1 MKKVII
7 TLIAS
12 VFYMTSVSAD
22 MGVNIGLSGSA
33 GLFSA
38 TGKEVDTGPNLT
50 ETTEDAEH
58 GEAAFSSIFLE
69 KTLGDRFTVG
79 IDWVLN
85 DLSTD
90 TVESRRQDKTT
101 GTSSS
106 NVENKI
112 QIDFADLT
120 TYYINFNVNE
130 NLYAKVGM
138 ATVDIITGETL
149 GTGSTYGNTD
159 MDGTVL
165 GVGYNA
171 TFGNSA
177 FIRVEGN
184 YMDFDGASVTSS
196 TGVNKVSL
204 NNLDGITGKLS
215 IGKSF

>member
-12 VFYMTSVSAD
+12 VFYITSVSAD
-22 MGVNIGLSGSA
+22 MGVNLGLSGSA

-69 KTLGDRFTVG
+69 KTLGDRFTIG

-112 QIDFADLT
+112 KIDFENLT
-120 TYYINFNVNE
+120 TYYVNFNVSE

-204 NNLDGITGKLS
+204 NNLYGITGKLS

>member
-120 TYYINFNVNE
+120 TYYINFNVSE

-184 YMDFDGASVTSS
+184 YMDFDGASLTSS
-196 TGVNKVSL
+196 TGVNKVSR
-204 NNLDGITGKLS
+204 KY
-215 IGKSF
+215 

>member
-12 VFYMTSVSAD
+12 VFYITSVSAD

-112 QIDFADLT
+112 QIDFENLT
-120 TYYINFNVNE
+120 TYYINFNVSE

-184 YMDFDGASVTSS
+184 YMDFDGASLTSS

-204 NNLDGITGKLS
+204 NNLDGVTGKLS

>member
-12 VFYMTSVSAD
+12 VFYITSVSAD
-22 MGVNIGLSGSA
+22 MGVNLGLSGSA

-112 QIDFADLT
+112 QIDFENLT
-120 TYYINFNVNE
+120 TYYINFNVSE

-184 YMDFDGASVTSS
+184 YMDFDGASLTSS

-204 NNLDGITGKLS
+204 NNLDGVTGKLS

>member
-1 MKKVII
+1 MKKIII
-7 TLIAS
+7 TLLAS

-22 MGVNIGLSGSA
+22 MGVNLGASLSA

-58 GEAAFSSIFLE
+58 GEAAFSSIFIE
-69 KTLGDRFTVG
+69 KDLGDRFTVG
-79 IDWVLN
+79 IDWVLST
-85 DLSTD
+85 LSTD

-112 QIDFADLT
+112 GIDFDNLT
-120 TYYINFNVNE
+120 TYYVSFNVNE
-130 NLYAKVGM
+130 NLYAKVGV
-138 ATVDIITGETL
+138 ATVDIITKETL
-149 GTGSTYGNTD
+149 GTGSTYGDTD

>member
-12 VFYMTSVSAD
+12 VFYITSVSAD
-22 MGVNIGLSGSA
+22 MGVNLGLSGSA

-69 KTLGDRFTVG
+69 KTLGDRFTIG

-112 QIDFADLT
+112 KIDFENLT
-120 TYYINFNVNE
+120 TYYVNFNVSE

-204 NNLDGITGKLS
+204 NNLDGLTGKLS

>member
-1 MKKVII
+1 MKKII
-7 TLIAS
+7 FTLLAS

-22 MGVNIGLSGSA
+22 MGVNLGASLSA

-58 GEAAFSSIFLE
+58 GEAAFSSIFIE
-69 KTLGDRFTVG
+69 KDLGDRFTVG
-79 IDWVLN
+79 IDWVLST
-85 DLSTD
+85 LSTD

-112 QIDFADLT
+112 GIDFDNLT
-120 TYYINFNVNE
+120 TYYVSFNVNE
-130 NLYAKVGM
+130 NLYAKVGV
-138 ATVDIITGETL
+138 ATVDIITKETL
-149 GTGSTYGNTD
+149 GTGSTYGDTD

-184 YMDFDGASVTSS
+184 YME
-196 TGVNKVSL
+196 
-204 NNLDGITGKLS
+204 LDGV
-215 IGKSF
+215 

>member
-1 MKKVII
+1 
-7 TLIAS
+7 
-12 VFYMTSVSAD
+12 MTSVSAD

-112 QIDFADLT
+112 QIDFENLT
-120 TYYINFNVNE
+120 TYYINFNVSE

-184 YMDFDGASVTSS
+184 YMDFDGASLTSS

-204 NNLDGITGKLS
+204 NNLDGVTGKLS

>member
-1 MKKVII
+1 MKKIII
-7 TLIAS
+7 TILIS
-12 VFYMTSVSAD
+12 MFYISSVSAD
-22 MGVNIGLSGSA
+22 MGVNLGASVSA

-38 TGKEVDTGPNLT
+38 SGKEVDTGPNLT
-50 ETTEDAEH
+50 ETTEDSEY

-85 DLSTD
+85 TLSTE
-90 TVESRRQDKTT
+90 TTEARRQDKTS
-101 GTSSS
+101 GTSSA

-112 QIDFADLT
+112 GIDFDNLT
-120 TYYINFNVNE
+120 TYYVSFNVND
-130 NLYAKVGM
+130 NLYAKLGM
-138 ATVDIITGETL
+138 ATVDIITKETL

-171 TFGNSA
+171 SFGNSA

-196 TGVNKVSL
+196 TGVNKVTL
-204 NNLDGITGKLS
+204 NNLDGVTGKLT

>member
-22 MGVNIGLSGSA
+22 MGVNLGLSGSA

-90 TVESRRQDKTT
+90 TVESRRQDNTT

-112 QIDFADLT
+112 QIDFENLT

>member
-1 MKKVII
+1 MKKIII
-7 TLIAS
+7 TLLAS

-22 MGVNIGLSGSA
+22 MGVNLGASLSA

-58 GEAAFSSIFLE
+58 GEAAFSSIFIE
-69 KTLGDRFTVG
+69 KDLGDRFTVG
-79 IDWVLN
+79 IDWVLST
-85 DLSTD
+85 LSTD

-112 QIDFADLT
+112 GIDFDNLT
-120 TYYINFNVNE
+120 TYYVSFNVNE

-138 ATVDIITGETL
+138 ATVDIITKETL
-149 GTGSTYGNTD
+149 GTGSTYGDTD

>member
-12 VFYMTSVSAD
+12 VFYITSVSAD

-112 QIDFADLT
+112 QIDFENLT
-120 TYYINFNVNE
+120 TYYINFNVSE
-130 NLYAKVGM
+130 NFYAKVGM

>member
-12 VFYMTSVSAD
+12 VFYITSVSAD
-22 MGVNIGLSGSA
+22 MGVNLGLSGSA

-69 KTLGDRFTVG
+69 KTLGDRFTIG

-112 QIDFADLT
+112 KIDFENLT
-120 TYYINFNVNE
+120 TYYVNFNVSE

>member
-1 MKKVII
+1 MKKIII
-7 TLIAS
+7 TILIS
-12 VFYMTSVSAD
+12 MFYISSVSAD
-22 MGVNIGLSGSA
+22 MGVNLGASVSA

-38 TGKEVDTGPNLT
+38 SGKEVDTGPNLT
-50 ETTEDAEH
+50 ETTEDSEH

-85 DLSTD
+85 TLSTE
-90 TVESRRQDKTT
+90 TTEARRQDKTS
-101 GTSSS
+101 GTSSA

-112 QIDFADLT
+112 GIDFDNLT
-120 TYYINFNVNE
+120 TYYVSFNVNE
-130 NLYAKVGM
+130 NLYAKLGM
-138 ATVDIITGETL
+138 ATVDIITKETL

-171 TFGNSA
+171 SFGNSA

-196 TGVNKVSL
+196 TCVKKVTL
-204 NNLDGITGKLS
+204 NNRDGVTGKLT

>member
-12 VFYMTSVSAD
+12 VFYITSVSAD
-22 MGVNIGLSGSA
+22 MGVNLGLSGSA

-112 QIDFADLT
+112 QIDFENLT

>member
-12 VFYMTSVSAD
+12 VFYITSVSAD
-22 MGVNIGLSGSA
+22 MGVNLGLSGSA

-112 QIDFADLT
+112 QIDFENLT

-204 NNLDGITGKLS
+204 NNLEIK
-215 IGKSF
+215 

>member
-120 TYYINFNVNE
+120 TYYINFNVSE

-184 YMDFDGASVTSS
+184 YMDFDGASLTSS

-204 NNLDGITGKLS
+204 NNLDGVTGKLS

>member
-112 QIDFADLT
+112 QIDFENLT

-184 YMDFDGASVTSS
+184 YMDFDGASLTSS

-204 NNLDGITGKLS
+204 NNLDGVTGKLS

>member
-120 TYYINFNVNE
+120 TYYINFNVSE

-184 YMDFDGASVTSS
+184 YMDFDGASLTSS

-204 NNLDGITGKLS
+204 NNLDGVTGKSS

>member
-112 QIDFADLT
+112 QIDFENLT
-120 TYYINFNVNE
+120 TYYINFNVSE

-184 YMDFDGASVTSS
+184 YMDFDGASLTSS

-204 NNLDGITGKLS
+204 NNLDGVTGKLS

>member
-1 MKKVII
+1 MKKIII
-7 TLIAS
+7 TLLAS
-12 VFYMTSVSAD
+12 VFYITSVSAD
-22 MGVNIGLSGSA
+22 RGVNVGATISA

-58 GEAAFSSIFLE
+58 GEAAFTSIFLE

-85 DLSTD
+85 TLSTD

-112 QIDFADLT
+112 AIDFDNLT
-120 TYYINFNVNE
+120 TYYVSFNVNE

-138 ATVDIITGETL
+138 ATVDIITNETL

-171 TFGNSA
+171 TFGNSG